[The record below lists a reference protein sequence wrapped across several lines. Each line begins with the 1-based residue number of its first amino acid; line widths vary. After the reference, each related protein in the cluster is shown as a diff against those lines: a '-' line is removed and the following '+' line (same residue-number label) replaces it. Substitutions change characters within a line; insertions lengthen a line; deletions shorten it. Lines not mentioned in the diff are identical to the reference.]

1 MQDRHTIIEDLKAH
15 GSSAAMGVVA
25 REHLGLAAVFDGHKT
40 CEAAELAHKRLPE
53 LLSR

>member
-1 MQDRHTIIEDLKAH
+1 MQDRHTIIEDLKPH

-25 REHLGLAAVFDGHKT
+25 TERLGLAAVFDGHKT

-53 LLSR
+53 LLAR